1 MATLSEVEEHR
12 AALEDV
18 LTLATAQLL
27 AEWPALPVDD
37 PLALPR
43 PLADLLAELIEDF
56 SAVSATLAAD
66 FYEDLR
72 LAADLTDAYTPE
84 LADPPPLGQIE
95 ASAKWASSGAWVDEA
110 KALRDSAA
118 FAQRMVADADRRTID
133 LNVERDPAAPRYA
146 RHASAN
152 ACAFCALNATRG
164 PVFRS
169 EAGAASK
176 YHDHCRCIAVPVWDR
191 SGFEEAPYVADWR
204 EAYHAATKELGGAT
218 DPKAILAHMRANAG
232 LR

>member
-1 MATLSEVEEHR
+1 MATLAEVEEHR

-18 LTLATAQLL
+18 LTVATAQML
-27 AEWPALPVDD
+27 AEWPALPLDD
-37 PLALPR
+37 PLALSG
-43 PLADLLAELIEDF
+43 PLADLLAEVIDEF
-56 SAVSATLAAD
+56 ATISAALAAD
-66 FYEDLR
+66 FYDDLR
-72 LAADLTDAYTPE
+72 LEADLPDAYTPT
-84 LADPPPLGQIE
+84 LADLPPFPQVE
-95 ASAKWASSGAWVDEA
+95 ASARWASTGAWVDEA
-110 KALRDSAA
+110 KALSDSSA
-118 FAQRMVADADRRTID
+118 FMQRMVANADRDTID
-133 LNVERDPAAPRYA
+133 LNVARDPAAPRYA

-191 SGFEEAPYVADWR
+191 RGYEEAPYVADWR
-204 EAYHAATKELGGAT
+204 EAYYAATKDLGGAT
-218 DPKAILAHMRANAG
+218 DPKAILAHMRQGAG